1 MVVPQEE
8 VPAPDVWPTEA
19 EELAAVLGPFVG
31 RHEGL
36 WTVLVRWQR
45 WRLIHA
51 RQQRSAHQLEE
62 APYQSVEVEVC
73 ETWLHTGVN
82 CRDGCLLPSA
92 WCSCV
97 TIHLSAHLPGK
108 QAADQMGSKAHHKA
122 GPKMCMGMLVSA
134 VPISRKCCCSPCAT
148 S

>member
-8 VPAPDVWPTEA
+8 VPAPDVWPNEA

-51 RQQRSAHQLEE
+51 RQQRLAHQMEE
-62 APYQSVEVEVC
+62 AHYHLVEVEVC
-73 ETWLHTGVN
+73 EIWRHTGVK
-82 CRDGCLLPSA
+82 CRDGCLRQ
-92 WCSCV
+92 V
-97 TIHLSAHLPGK
+97 RGVH
-108 QAADQMGSKAHHKA
+108 
-122 GPKMCMGMLVSA
+122 V
-134 VPISRKCCCSPCAT
+134 
-148 S
+148 